1 MYMGFFEEEKCIS
14 IFNLKNIYGQSD
26 FMIRKVI
33 SYPNPIIPRERKR
46 QCEFT
51 GSMVDLYFPIY
62 AMKTMM
68 ENNHETRY
76 GGGAMNLR
84 EIPEGYMMQQVGV
97 TALRNGDGSFRPAV
111 PIHMLVPTAA
121 AIEAEERQA
130 ADAAG
135 LFTKLH
141 QKSMEARYEEL
152 TGESARLPEE
162 LQ

>member
-1 MYMGFFEEEKCIS
+1 
-14 IFNLKNIYGQSD
+14 
-26 FMIRKVI
+26 
-33 SYPNPIIPRERKR
+33 
-46 QCEFT
+46 
-51 GSMVDLYFPIY
+51 MVDLYFPIY

-135 LFTKLH
+135 D
-141 QKSMEARYEEL
+141 AGRDEEVIGMSRCHDGAG
-152 TGESARLPEE
+152 TFFI
-162 LQ
+162 

>member
-1 MYMGFFEEEKCIS
+1 MYIYIQSEKYLWTVGFYDPKGHFVPE
-14 IFNLKNIYGQSD
+14 SD
-26 FMIRKVI
+26 
-33 SYPNPIIPRERKR
+33 IPRERKR

-111 PIHMLVPTAA
+111 PIYMLVPTAA
-121 AIEAEERQA
+121 AIEA
-130 ADAAG
+130 G
-135 LFTKLH
+135 VL
-141 QKSMEARYEEL
+141 M
-152 TGESARLPEE
+152 LPETQE
-162 LQ
+162 EMKK